1 MTQRP
6 AGAATRDP
14 GVLRLALTVPE
25 GVPIELELATRGERL
40 TAFLIDLMLLM
51 LVGLALALVIGAA
64 WDGALE
70 YQDGWLLAI
79 IALLVFFLRSGWFL
93 TLEIRGRGRTPGKRL
108 AGLRVVD
115 AAGGP
120 LRVHALVARNLMR
133 EVELW
138 LPLTLLLA
146 PETLLPG
153 ASAGVQLLSGLWVL
167 GLLFFPVFHPAG
179 ARLGDLVAGTR
190 VVRAPKA
197 VLLPELGL
205 RKTDAP
211 ARVFTSIQLSIYGIF
226 ELQMLEKAL
235 RIQDQAGDRRE
246 TLIQVSRLIR
256 KKLTWDG
263 DAHDRDAEPFLR
275 DFYAALRRQLE
286 ERLRLGRR
294 KKDKHDKRG

>member
-6 AGAATRDP
+6 AGAATREP

-25 GVPIELELATRGERL
+25 GVPIELELATRGERV
-40 TAFLIDLMLLM
+40 AGFLIDLLLLV
-51 LVGLALALVIGAA
+51 LVGVALLLVIGAA
-64 WDGALE
+64 TDGALE
-70 YQDGWLLAI
+70 DQDGWLLAI
-79 IALLVFFLRSGWFL
+79 VVLLLFFLRSGWFL
-93 TLEIRGRGRTPGKRL
+93 TLEIRGRGRTPGKRM
-108 AGLRVVD
+108 AGLCVVD

-120 LRVHALVARNLMR
+120 LRVQALVARNLMR

-146 PETLLPG
+146 PEALLPG
-153 ASAGVQLLSGLWVL
+153 ASGALQLLGGLWVL
-167 GLLFFPVFHPAG
+167 GLLFFPVFHPQG

-205 RKTDAP
+205 RKPDAP
-211 ARVFTSIQLSIYGIF
+211 TRAFTSEQLSVYGIF

-235 RIQDQAGDRRE
+235 RIQDRAGDRRE
-246 TLIQVSRLIR
+246 TLVQVSRLIR
-256 KKLTWDG
+256 KKLSWDG
-263 DAHDRDAEPFLR
+263 DAQDRDAEPFLR

-286 ERLRLGRR
+286 ERLRLGKR